1 MATAAERIRDHALGT
16 VEWAREQFDLTYD
29 EVGEALGVSDR
40 TLLRWRTLD
49 HMPRRRTLARIEQL
63 QELKHLLETV
73 FPTTEMAQQWMTE
86 PNPELRGKT
95 PLAYV
100 RAGRAPKVVEM
111 LASFEAGVYL

>member
-1 MATAAERIRDHALGT
+1 MATAAERIRDHALST
-16 VEWAREQFDLTYD
+16 VEWARDQFDLTYD
-29 EVGEALGVSDR
+29 EIGEALGVSDR

-49 HMPRRRTLARIEQL
+49 HMPRRRALARIEQL

-73 FPTTEMAQQWMTE
+73 FPSADMARRWMTE
-86 PNPELRGKT
+86 PNPELRGKS

-100 RAGRAPKVVEM
+100 RAGRTAKVVEM